1 VATLLFSVA
10 AQAGGA
16 ALAQPGPLR
25 LSPAGIAGIAGG
37 VLLALYLRVADDL
50 KDWETDRELA
60 AAGDA
65 RFAGR
70 PQTTREVE
78 ERDLRRLALVIAA
91 IFGLLLA
98 PQPPAATVLGGLSFV
113 GAWLAAR
120 WFFYPAMAASL
131 PLAFVTHNPLALL
144 FLSFGVAVGAGVGAA
159 SLPVAAA
166 AALLVG
172 LYLPIAAW
180 EIARKV
186 RTPEEETAYV
196 TWSKVMG
203 WRMASAV
210 PPALTVGSAA
220 LLAFAAAEA
229 GLGRGCGLLLA
240 VAALGPIAAAAAF
253 RLRPSP
259 AGARRLRPAIEG
271 YSAVAGLGLVIFA
284 VVARGVVLG

>member
-1 VATLLFSVA
+1 VATLLFAVA

-25 LSPAGIAGIAGG
+25 LSPGGLAGVAGG
-37 VLLALYLRVADDL
+37 VLLALYLRLADDL
-50 KDWETDRELA
+50 KDWRTDRALA

-70 PQTTREVE
+70 PQTTGEVE
-78 ERDLRRLALVIAA
+78 EGDLRRLTLIVAA
-91 IFGLLLA
+91 AFGLLLA

-144 FLSFGVAVGAGVGAA
+144 FLSFGVAVGAGEAAA
-159 SLPVAAA
+159 SLPAVA

-210 PPALTVGSAA
+210 PPALAIGSAA
-220 LLAFAAAEA
+220 LLAFAGAVA
-229 GLGRGCGLLLA
+229 GLGRGYGLLLA
-240 VAALGPIAAAAAF
+240 VAALAPVAASVAF

-271 YSAVAGLGLVIFA
+271 YSAVAGLGFVLFA
-284 VVARGVVLG
+284 VVARGVVFRG